1 MFGTRCDSMKDK
13 IIFRIA
19 LTTSLI
25 GILGMIIFTNQIGPK
40 ELCIKDINQG
50 MLDEEVSVQ
59 GVVDNIKES
68 RGTHTYFLELVDG
81 TGKIDLIIFD
91 KNVEE
96 YEKYNLKIQNL
107 KKMRIK
113 VKCVVTE
120 YDGHLE
126 LVLKDVKSLKVL
138 A

>member
-1 MFGTRCDSMKDK
+1 MKDK
-13 IIFRIA
+13 IMFRIA

-25 GILGMIIFTNQIGPK
+25 GILGMIIFSNQIGPK
-40 ELCIKDINQG
+40 EICIKDINRG
-50 MLDEEVSVQ
+50 MLDEEVSIQ

-68 RGTHTYFLELVDG
+68 RASHTYFLELVDS

-96 YEKYNLKIQNL
+96 YEKYNLKIINL

-113 VKCVVTE
+113 VKCVVAE

-126 LVLKDVKSLKVL
+126 LILKDVKSLQVL